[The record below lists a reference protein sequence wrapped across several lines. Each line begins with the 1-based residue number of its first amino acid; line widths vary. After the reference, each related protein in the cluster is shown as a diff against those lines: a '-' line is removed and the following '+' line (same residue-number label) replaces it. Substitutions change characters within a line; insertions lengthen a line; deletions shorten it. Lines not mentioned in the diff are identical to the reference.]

1 MLCKSVS
8 ISTKPLKPPISV
20 WLSNFEFQFLM
31 IATKQYLILAA
42 SFILNLAVAGQGSFA
57 SNTEKSPGCKPPKN
71 RELFHDYVD
80 EDQKLILKS
89 DGKNDNQ
96 YTPTGDQDINLI
108 LTQCLINR
116 VDALQCKIET
126 DSVLKDQAKVKYLR
140 GVDYLLKFFRQNT
153 YIRKVK
159 PTILPDILTVYEK
172 CMQYDKEDRS
182 IADIFSKLSYET
194 AYSVIRADNSTFEKN
209 SGYKEALQAVV
220 LKYCILYPD
229 KTLATLKDNPNMPF
243 ADSLVRALDKK
254 KYARQLYDFAQAG
267 NHIGSVIRN
276 ITDDVFI
283 STIVKMARSKSGQQY
298 FPFLDNV
305 VKGKMTFEE
314 IDAAKDD
321 SILYYKL
328 LVRTQLEYVGR
339 AFNKD
344 TAFEYEAL
352 RERLEKKAREGFVN
366 TINALHNENAEV
378 RFRSIQSLSAE
389 ELYYLAVSADGSIY
403 TSSFV
408 KGVYPLMMK
417 KINNKGDSLLMS
429 LRFDKYRKFIKMTAG
444 FNMLSSFLNTFPP
457 KRTADDESDAEKL
470 MKAFVGKLE
479 QGRGLEDGVDVAD
492 SYASIVETIKPLA
505 NEMLKN
511 IQLNYQR
518 NEKMGNKRGMA
529 MYKIL
534 NNLFLSADTLNKTD
548 LTKELGIPPVYEVP
562 FKALANDSG
571 RAVVQV
577 FIYGDK
583 DGIGVFPSI
592 LGLFGNANWKTDRSN
607 PYWITITSVK
617 GKPVSIYLNKPL
629 PEEKNE
635 DAKAQEALCK
645 YLKDNKLFPTVTVN
659 RGHSYNA
666 PYTIEQMFPT
676 SKIVFMGSC
685 GGYRSIHDI
694 LEVAPDAHIVGTK
707 QIADAPVNNPF
718 LKLLGEKLRAG
729 SDIQW
734 IPFWAELR
742 KMAPNEI
749 FDDYVPPY
757 KNLGAL
763 FIKAYKI
770 AMEE

>member
-89 DGKNDNQ
+89 DGKNDSQ

-172 CMQYDKEDRS
+172 CMQYDKEERS

-339 AFNKD
+339 AVNKD

-429 LRFDKYRKFIKMTAG
+429 LHFDKYRKFIKMTAG

-607 PYWITITSVK
+607 PFWVTITSVK

>member
-140 GVDYLLKFFRQNT
+140 GIDYLLKFFRQNT

-429 LRFDKYRKFIKMTAG
+429 LHFDKYRKFIKMTAG

-607 PYWITITSVK
+607 PYWVTITSVK

>member
-1 MLCKSVS
+1 
-8 ISTKPLKPPISV
+8 
-20 WLSNFEFQFLM
+20 M

-339 AFNKD
+339 AVNKD

-429 LRFDKYRKFIKMTAG
+429 LHFDKYRKFIKMTAG

-607 PYWITITSVK
+607 PFWVTITSVK

>member
-1 MLCKSVS
+1 
-8 ISTKPLKPPISV
+8 
-20 WLSNFEFQFLM
+20 M

-89 DGKNDNQ
+89 DGKNDSQ

-339 AFNKD
+339 AVNKD

-607 PYWITITSVK
+607 PFWVTITSVK

>member
-243 ADSLVRALDKK
+243 ADSLVRTLDKK

-339 AFNKD
+339 AVNKD

-429 LRFDKYRKFIKMTAG
+429 LHFDKYRKFIKMTAG

-607 PYWITITSVK
+607 PFWVTITSVK

>member
-89 DGKNDNQ
+89 DGKNDSQ

-339 AFNKD
+339 AVNKD

-429 LRFDKYRKFIKMTAG
+429 LHFDKYRKFIKMTAG

-607 PYWITITSVK
+607 PFWVTITSVK

-645 YLKDNKLFPTVTVN
+645 YLKDIKLFPTVTVN

>member
-339 AFNKD
+339 AVNKD

-429 LRFDKYRKFIKMTAG
+429 LHFDKYRKFIKMTAG

-607 PYWITITSVK
+607 PFWVTITSVK

>member
-1 MLCKSVS
+1 
-8 ISTKPLKPPISV
+8 
-20 WLSNFEFQFLM
+20 M

-89 DGKNDNQ
+89 DGKNDSQ

-172 CMQYDKEDRS
+172 CMQYDKEERS

-243 ADSLVRALDKK
+243 ADSLVRTLDKK

-339 AFNKD
+339 AVNKD

-607 PYWITITSVK
+607 PFWVTITSVK

>member
-1 MLCKSVS
+1 
-8 ISTKPLKPPISV
+8 
-20 WLSNFEFQFLM
+20 M

-96 YTPTGDQDINLI
+96 YTPTADQDINLI

-339 AFNKD
+339 AVNKD

-607 PYWITITSVK
+607 PFWVTITSVK

>member
-1 MLCKSVS
+1 
-8 ISTKPLKPPISV
+8 
-20 WLSNFEFQFLM
+20 M

-89 DGKNDNQ
+89 DGKNDSQ

-172 CMQYDKEDRS
+172 CMQYDKEERS

-339 AFNKD
+339 AVNKD

-607 PYWITITSVK
+607 PFWVTITSVK

>member
-1 MLCKSVS
+1 
-8 ISTKPLKPPISV
+8 
-20 WLSNFEFQFLM
+20 M

-89 DGKNDNQ
+89 DGKNDSQ

-339 AFNKD
+339 AVNKD

-429 LRFDKYRKFIKMTAG
+429 LHFDKYRKFIKMTAG

-607 PYWITITSVK
+607 PYWVTITSVK

>member
-89 DGKNDNQ
+89 DGKNDSQ

-339 AFNKD
+339 AVNKD

-429 LRFDKYRKFIKMTAG
+429 LHFDKYRKFIKMTAG

-607 PYWITITSVK
+607 PFWVTITSVK

>member
-8 ISTKPLKPPISV
+8 INTKPLKPPISV

-140 GVDYLLKFFRQNT
+140 GIDYLLKFFRQNT

-429 LRFDKYRKFIKMTAG
+429 LHFDKYRKFIKMTAG

-607 PYWITITSVK
+607 PYWVTITSVK

-645 YLKDNKLFPTVTVN
+645 YLKDIKLFPTVTVN

>member
-1 MLCKSVS
+1 
-8 ISTKPLKPPISV
+8 
-20 WLSNFEFQFLM
+20 M

-89 DGKNDNQ
+89 DGKNDSQ

-172 CMQYDKEDRS
+172 CMQYDKEERS

-429 LRFDKYRKFIKMTAG
+429 LHFDKYRKFIKMTAG

-607 PYWITITSVK
+607 PFWVTITSVK

>member
-96 YTPTGDQDINLI
+96 YTPTADQDINLI

-172 CMQYDKEDRS
+172 CMQYDKEERS

-339 AFNKD
+339 AVNKD

-607 PYWITITSVK
+607 PFWVTITSVK

>member
-8 ISTKPLKPPISV
+8 INTKPLKPPISV

-140 GVDYLLKFFRQNT
+140 GIDYLLKFFRQNT

-339 AFNKD
+339 AVNKD

-429 LRFDKYRKFIKMTAG
+429 LHFDKYRKFIKMTAG

-607 PYWITITSVK
+607 PFWVTITSVK

-645 YLKDNKLFPTVTVN
+645 YLKDIKLFPTVTVN

>member
-8 ISTKPLKPPISV
+8 INTKPLKPPISV

-140 GVDYLLKFFRQNT
+140 GIDYLLKFFRQNT

-607 PYWITITSVK
+607 PFWVTITSVK

-645 YLKDNKLFPTVTVN
+645 YLKDIKLFPTVTVN

>member
-89 DGKNDNQ
+89 DGKNDSQ

-172 CMQYDKEDRS
+172 CMQYDKEERS

>member
-89 DGKNDNQ
+89 DGKNDSQ

-172 CMQYDKEDRS
+172 CMQYDKEERS

-339 AFNKD
+339 AVNKD